1 MNANIQTVNFHGDQ
15 LLLADDDGKRLVPV
29 RPLAENLGMSW
40 STQHAKLVRD
50 GRFNCVHMNT
60 VGADGRDRQ
69 MLCLPVEQLSGWLF
83 SINPNKIKDEHKRA
97 KVKLY
102 QAECVTVLHDYWTK
116 GIAVRDDMD
125 GVVTDLSPAVR
136 NVIGGMVKT
145 CVRAVMQEIITEHL
159 PKLID
164 AKLQHD
170 PQRVAV
176 RHIPALQVALDKGV
190 NKRPR
195 GLVQRI
201 SNALSRHC
209 EGKGIVVL
217 RDVRG
222 TKLFDRNVVHEW
234 LSNGGW
240 AAIKERLDEVGG
252 QSHLKLIR

>member
-1 MNANIQTVNFHGDQ
+1 MELKARTVERAESVSNMNAYAEEVNTDLLVTVDDSGNPVTTSLAIAEGVGNPHKAVIQLVRQYQADLEDFGRVAFEMAPFVTAGGAQSREVAVLNEQ
-15 LLLADDDGKRLVPV
+15 QATLLMTYMRNNDVVRRFKKRLV
-29 RPLAENLGMSW
+29 
-40 STQHAKLVRD
+40 HAFYEMARARAQFPTGLVTTIARAI
-50 GRFNCVHMNT
+50 VQELVT
-60 VGADGRDRQ
+60 
-69 MLCLPVEQLSGWLF
+69 EQ
-83 SINPNKIKDEHKRA
+83 
-97 KVKLY
+97 
-102 QAECVTVLHDYWTK
+102 
-116 GIAVRDDMD
+116 
-125 GVVTDLSPAVR
+125 
-136 NVIGGMVKT
+136 
-145 CVRAVMQEIITEHL
+145 L

-164 AKLQHD
+164 AHLQHD

-201 SNALSRHC
+201 SNALSRYC

>member
-1 MNANIQTVNFHGDQ
+1 MNANIQTVNFHGDRLQ
-15 LLLADDDGKRLVPV
+15 LIDQNGVPHV
-29 RPLAENLGMSW
+29 AMRRTVENLSMSW
-40 STQHAKLVRD
+40 GSQRQKLVD
-50 GRFNCVHMNT
+50 DPRFNCTDIGT
-60 VGADGRDRQ
+60 VGADGRMRT
-69 MLCLPVEQLSGWLF
+69 MLCMPMTKLPGWLF
-83 SINPNKIKDEHKRA
+83 SINPNRIKDSQKRA
-97 KVKLY
+97 KVILY
-102 QAECVTVLHDYWTK
+102 QQECFDVLHSYWTQ

-190 NKRPR
+190 SKRPR